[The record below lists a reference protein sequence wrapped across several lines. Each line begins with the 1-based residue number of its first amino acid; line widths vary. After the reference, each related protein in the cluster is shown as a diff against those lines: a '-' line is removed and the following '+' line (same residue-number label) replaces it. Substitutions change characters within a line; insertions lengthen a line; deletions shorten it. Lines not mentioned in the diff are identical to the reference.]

1 MLKILTAI
9 IQNKRTARIF
19 NIMFKANDANSQN
32 KMSHFPSVGLFLDKV
47 HLPCPEELGEVVI
60 LTLVRIIEKA
70 IC

>member
-1 MLKILTAI
+1 
-9 IQNKRTARIF
+9 
-19 NIMFKANDANSQN
+19 MFKANDANSQN